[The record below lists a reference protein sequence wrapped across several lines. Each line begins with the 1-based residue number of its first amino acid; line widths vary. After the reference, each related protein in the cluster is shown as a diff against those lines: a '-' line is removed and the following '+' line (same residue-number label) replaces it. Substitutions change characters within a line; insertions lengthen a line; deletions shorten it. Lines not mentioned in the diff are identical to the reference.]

1 MELVKTTKEAYF
13 LDPFNNFSRG
23 SRTCEIRRDPIT
35 GRNARILYFP
45 LKTIPRPDI
54 DEILK
59 KDNGFCPFC
68 PDNIEKI
75 TPKFSPEFFSQ
86 DRYRVGQA
94 VCFPNAFPYDENG
107 AVTVICDK
115 HYVPIPDITSG
126 MLSDSISCC
135 VDFLKDVREKQSS
148 AVYQSIN
155 WNYLPLAGS
164 SIIHPHLQI
173 TASTSPTNYYSDVLQ
188 TSIAYRQAGKG
199 DLFQCLVDLERDLD
213 ERFIAETEHFA
224 WLISFAPAGI
234 FDIMAIFKEKL
245 DPPALKGGR
254 LNELVSGIIKSIMF
268 IDSRDMFSYN
278 MSLFFLPGDPDFT
291 PHMRICPRVSI
302 PPLDTCEINYMKMIH
317 NEPMSTVRPETISG
331 EFNRFWKE
339 SGYFDEKK
347 KNGSDPGV

>member
-13 LDPFNNFSRG
+13 LDPFNNFARG

-45 LKTIPRPDI
+45 LKSIPRPDI
-54 DEILK
+54 EEILK
-59 KDNGFCPFC
+59 KDSSFCPFC

-75 TPKFSPEFFSQ
+75 TPKFRPDYFSQ
-86 DRYRVGQA
+86 DRFRVGQSI
-94 VCFPNAFPYDENG
+94 CFPNAFPYDENG
-107 AVTVICDK
+107 AVTVICDQ
-115 HYVPIPDITSG
+115 HFVSIPEFSRQ

-135 VDFLKDVREKQSS
+135 VEFIKDVRSKQPS
-148 AVYQSIN
+148 ALYQSIN

-188 TSIAYRQAGKG
+188 TASAYRMEGNG
-199 DLFQCLVDLERDLD
+199 DLFQRLIDLERNLG
-213 ERFIAETEHFA
+213 ERFIAETDHFA
-224 WLISFAPAGI
+224 WLVSFAPAGI

-245 DPPALKGGR
+245 DPSALEGTI
-254 LNELVSGIIKSIMF
+254 LDELVTGIIKSIMF

-278 MSLFFLPGDPDFT
+278 MSLFFLPGEKDFT

-317 NEPMSTVRPETISG
+317 NEPMSTVRPETVSAD
-331 EFNRFWKE
+331 FKSFWR
-339 SGYFDEKK
+339 G
-347 KNGSDPGV
+347 